1 MSKKAFFDKYNME
14 SSIFSIGVFSRI
26 EEQKGQHLLIEAI
39 RQSKHKIQ
47 LFIVGHC
54 MDEKY
59 KNKLKIS
66 LVNTIY
72 PVIFVSQVFCDHQ

>member
-1 MSKKAFFDKYNME
+1 ME

-26 EEQKGQHLLIEAI
+26 EEQKGQHLVLNAI

-47 LFIVGHC
+47 LFILGHC

-59 KNKLKIS
+59 KNKLK
-66 LVNTIY
+66 TI
-72 PVIFVSQVFCDHQ
+72 